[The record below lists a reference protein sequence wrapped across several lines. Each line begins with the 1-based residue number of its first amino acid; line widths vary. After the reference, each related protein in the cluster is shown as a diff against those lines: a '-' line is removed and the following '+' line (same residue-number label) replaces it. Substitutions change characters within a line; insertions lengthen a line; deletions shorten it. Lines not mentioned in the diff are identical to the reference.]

1 MNPLKNFTD
10 NKKENERGRVAHHAI
25 LVNLQLNYYSIEHTA
40 TESSRTLPHISKRL
54 SYQLRNALRLY
65 DSTEN

>member
-1 MNPLKNFTD
+1 MNPLNNFSD
-10 NKKENERGRVAHHAI
+10 NKKENESGRVAHYAI
-25 LVNLQLNYYSIEHTA
+25 PVNLQLNYYSIEHTA